1 MFKIHTLFSLNT
13 NFKVILYHEEKV
25 MIVTKLKQLESEADH
40 KRAISENEN
49 VVVISGRMSAEYN
62 PYYGIA
68 EQLEGKYK
76 HVRFYFMDYD
86 SPVSQ
91 AIRSIPEVQRFK
103 EVPITVYYKNGLVVN
118 ATSNVQ
124 NKDEIVS
131 ILDKEFSLTV
141 TEGKFNWWW

>member
-1 MFKIHTLFSLNT
+1 M
-13 NFKVILYHEEKV
+13 VILYHKGKV
-25 MIVTKLKQLESEADH
+25 MMLTKLKQLESGADH

-62 PYYGIA
+62 PFYGVA
-68 EQLEGKYK
+68 EELDDKYK

-91 AIRSIPEVQRFK
+91 VIRSIPEVQRFQ
-103 EVPITVYYKNGLVVN
+103 EVPITVYYKNGIVVN

-124 NKDEIVS
+124 NKDKIVS

-141 TEGKFNWWW
+141 TEPSYNWWW